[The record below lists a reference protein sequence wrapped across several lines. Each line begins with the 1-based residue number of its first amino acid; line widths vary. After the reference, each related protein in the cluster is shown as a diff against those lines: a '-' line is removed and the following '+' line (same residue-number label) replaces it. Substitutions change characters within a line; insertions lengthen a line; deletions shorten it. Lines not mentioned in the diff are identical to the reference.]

1 MKSIYIYSLPLFFSL
16 LINTTWATED
26 TVSKEQAATTV
37 TNYIN
42 ALSQGDILAI
52 KGLLGGKLSG
62 KRENLLNNP
71 SYSNMLLNIY
81 ADVEYEILDSSID
94 NENNIVVDVVIIF
107 NSQETMKTRF
117 IINGINTMGGVTS
130 YKIIDETELQN

>member
-71 SYSNMLLNIY
+71 SYSKYSVLL
-81 ADVEYEILDSSID
+81 
-94 NENNIVVDVVIIF
+94 
-107 NSQETMKTRF
+107 Q
-117 IINGINTMGGVTS
+117 
-130 YKIIDETELQN
+130 